1 MKFGKDNN
9 RKRHANERMRTSFA
23 NSGRIAGTGIL
34 YDDYS
39 ETSYPSGMMRT
50 DYFPEKKVGIP
61 LTEEEKNQMV
71 LEEVE
76 EENKVYGEI
85 KFIFGNELSISIS
98 DDFVISDDVLN
109 KLKNNFKKLHY
120 LYLQI
125 YFRTAKARK

>member
-50 DYFPEKKVGIP
+50 DCFPEKKVGIP
-61 LTEEEKNQMV
+61 LTEEEKRFRD
-71 LEEVE
+71 E
-76 EENKVYGEI
+76 G
-85 KFIFGNELSISIS
+85 GP
-98 DDFVISDDVLN
+98 VITYT
-109 KLKNNFKKLHY
+109 LKDKEG
-120 LYLQI
+120 
-125 YFRTAKARK
+125 

>member
-1 MKFGKDNN
+1 MIDYELDEIENKLEKTCKDNDLVFKFETIN
-9 RKRHANERMRTSFA
+9 FPIVATVRQ
-23 NSGRIAGTGIL
+23 
-34 YDDYS
+34 S
-39 ETSYPSGMMRT
+39 E
-50 DYFPEKKVGIP
+50 EK
-61 LTEEEKNQMV
+61 KNQMV